1 MQKKFKLLLISL
13 SMITLTNAQNPFF
26 GTYKTLH
33 ETVPFEKIKFEHY
46 EPAFIEGMKRHNKE
60 IEAII
65 NNKSNPTFENT
76 IVALERS
83 GDMLSKVSSVF
94 YNLNSSESNDQMME
108 LSQKLSPMMS
118 EHSNNINLNEKLFAR
133 VKAVYDQKDQLGLN
147 PEEMKLLENTYKGFV
162 KRGANL
168 QGEDKDKYRQLSMDL
183 GQATLSFG
191 QNVLKETNKYELIVE
206 NVSDLKGLPQR
217 EIDAAKAR
225 AEANGKTGYSFNLSA
240 PVYIPFMRYVE
251 NRDLRKQLWTAY
263 NARCTNGEFDNTQ
276 NISDIVNYRMETA
289 KLFGKNNYAE
299 MALEDRMAKNPEN
312 VYKLMNEL
320 LEAFK
325 PAAMQEVAE
334 VRGFAIAN
342 EGKNIDIMPWDWS
355 FYSEKLKDSK
365 FQINDE
371 MLRPYFE
378 LSNVTKGVFGLA
390 TDLFG
395 ITFKENKKI
404 QVYHP
409 EVKAYEVFDKQGKF
423 LAVLYTDF
431 HPRAGKRPGA
441 WMTEFKGQYKENG
454 KDSRPHVTIV
464 MNFTRP
470 TADTPALLTYDEV
483 ETFLHEFG
491 HALHGMFANTTYESM
506 SGTSVYRDFV
516 ELPSQILENWLP
528 EKEFLDKFAVHYQTG
543 EKIPA
548 EYIEKIVASNNFNTG
563 YLCLRQLSFGMN
575 DMAWHTINEKF
586 DGDMNT
592 FEQKAI
598 APTQMFPT
606 VEGTSLSP
614 QFSHIFAGGYAA
626 GYYSYKWAEVLDAD
640 AFALFKEKGIFNQDV
655 AAKFLETVLS
665 QGGTV
670 DPMELYIQFR
680 GQEPTVKALMERS
693 GIKM

>member
-26 GTYKTLH
+26 GKYKTLH

-598 APTQMFPT
+598 ASTQMFPT

>member
-26 GTYKTLH
+26 GKYKTLH
-33 ETVPFEKIKFEHY
+33 ETVPFGKIKFEHY

-147 PEEMKLLENTYKGFV
+147 PEEIKLLENTYKGFV

-378 LSNVTKGVFGLA
+378 LGNVTKGVFGLA

-395 ITFKENKKI
+395 VTFKENKKI

-409 EVKAYEVFDKQGKF
+409 EVKAYEVFDKNGKF

-586 DGDMNT
+586 DGDMNA

-598 APTQMFPT
+598 APTQMFPV

-655 AAKFLETVLS
+655 ANKFLETVLS

-670 DPMELYIQFR
+670 DPMVLYVQFR

>member
-1 MQKKFKLLLISL
+1 
-13 SMITLTNAQNPFF
+13 MITLTNAQNPFF
-26 GTYKTLH
+26 GKYKTLH

-598 APTQMFPT
+598 ASTQMFPT

>member
-1 MQKKFKLLLISL
+1 M
-13 SMITLTNAQNPFF
+13 TNAQNPFF
-26 GTYKTLH
+26 GKYKTLH
-33 ETVPFEKIKFEHY
+33 ETVPFEKIKFEYY

-60 IEAII
+60 IDAII
-65 NNKSNPTFENT
+65 NSKSAPTFENT

-83 GDMLSKVSSVF
+83 GEMLSKVSSVF

-168 QGEDKDKYRQLSMDL
+168 QGDDKDKYRQLSMDL
-183 GQATLSFG
+183 GQATLMFG
-191 QNVLKETNKYELIVE
+191 QNVLKETNKYELIVD
-206 NVSDLKGLPQR
+206 NVADLKGLPQR

-263 NARCTNGEFDNTQ
+263 NARCTNGEFDNTK
-276 NISDIVNYRMETA
+276 NIADIVNYRMETA

-320 LEAFK
+320 LDAFK

-334 VRGFAIAN
+334 VRGFAIAR

-395 ITFKENKKI
+395 VTFKENKKI

-409 EVKAYEVFDKQGKF
+409 EVKAYEVFDKNGKF

-491 HALHGMFANTTYESM
+491 HALHGIFANTTYESM

-586 DGDMNT
+586 DGDMNA

-598 APTQMFPT
+598 APTQMFPV

-655 AAKFLETVLS
+655 ANKFLETVLS

-670 DPMELYIQFR
+670 DPMVLYVQFR